1 MESERFTIEDIR
13 ADQILY
19 VVLWVVYVPVW
30 ALYMRRFYLLRH
42 KKLLA
47 VRIPQLTIL
56 VHTSF
61 LLYLTF
67 SVTQFFWQTS
77 CAAVMIIAGTFVSL
91 VFASVAVSV
100 W

>member
-1 MESERFTIEDIR
+1 MGGGD
-13 ADQILY
+13 
-19 VVLWVVYVPVW
+19 
-30 ALYMRRFYLLRH
+30 RRG
-42 KKLLA
+42 KCPK
-47 VRIPQLTIL
+47 QNTML

-61 LLYLTF
+61 LPYLTF